1 MSEILTTDIP
11 QLNANDLILAKE
23 MAEALHQAY
32 PKHLWAVTAEGE
44 KGICTIRNLALSGL
58 WGYVLHIPKIYSMS
72 DFKRKVLRA
81 GGEILE
87 RYRLARGMAN
97 DDNIASL
104 ATDFAGNIVGDK
116 SK

>member
-1 MSEILTTDIP
+1 MSEITTDLP

-44 KGICTIRNLALSGL
+44 KGICTIRNLALSGQ

-72 DFKRKVLRA
+72 SFKQKVLRA

-87 RYRLARGMAN
+87 RYRLTRGV
-97 DDNIASL
+97 ASEDQL
-104 ATDFAGNIVGDK
+104 ADLRLDHAGNVLGDK